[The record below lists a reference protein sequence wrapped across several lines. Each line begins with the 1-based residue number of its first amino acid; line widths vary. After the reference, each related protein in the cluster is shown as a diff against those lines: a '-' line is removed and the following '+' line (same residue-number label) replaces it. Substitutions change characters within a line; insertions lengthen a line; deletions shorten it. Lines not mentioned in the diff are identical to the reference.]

1 MSTRVIKVGQL
12 ARVEGEGSLFVRTNG
27 DQVED
32 VRLSIFE
39 PPRFFE
45 AFLRGRDHLEVP
57 DITARICGICPVA
70 YQMSSVHALED
81 AFGVKIPEH
90 IRRLRRLLYC
100 GEWIQSHTLHV
111 LMLHAPDYL
120 GVASVIEMAQ
130 DHQQMVELG
139 LRLKRTGNH
148 ILEVLG
154 GREVHPVNA
163 RVGGFWRLPE
173 QSEWEP
179 VLGEV
184 ARAREDAEC
193 LLKWVSGFTIPEVST
208 PYNFVALVHKDSYPF
223 CEGAITSSS
232 GLRITAREFEEH
244 YEEFQV
250 GHSTALHAR
259 RAGGG
264 SYLTGPLARLTLNA
278 NSLLPRA
285 KVVWEDLS
293 KKGLLRLDNAY
304 TSILVRCIEII
315 QAVEEA
321 FVVLSELVL
330 GGLRGEDHVPFT
342 VREGVGSAATEAPR
356 GLLYHRYAVD
366 AKGLIKEAKIVPPTS
381 QNQAQIESDLTTV
394 VRSNLHETE
403 DRLRHLCE
411 QMIRNHDPCIS
422 CATHF
427 LNFQWNRGARP

>member
-1 MSTRVIKVGQL
+1 MTTRVIKVGQL

-27 DQVED
+27 EHVED

-81 AFGVKIPEH
+81 AFGVIVPEH
-90 IRRLRRLLYC
+90 IRRMRRLLYC

-120 GVASVIEMAQ
+120 GVSSVIEMAQ
-130 DHQQMVELG
+130 EHGKMVELG

-148 ILEVLG
+148 ILEVMG

-163 RVGGFWRLPE
+163 RVGGFWRLPDRA
-173 QSEWEP
+173 EWEP
-179 VLGEV
+179 VLEDV
-184 ARAREDAEC
+184 SRAREDAEH
-193 LLKWVSGFTIPEVST
+193 LFKWVSSFTIPLVST
-208 PYNFVALVHKDSYPF
+208 PYDFVALVPRDCYPF
-223 CEGAITSSS
+223 CEGSITSSS
-232 GLRITAREFEEH
+232 GLRISPHEYEQH

-250 GHSTALHAR
+250 NHSTALHSR
-259 RAGGG
+259 RVDGGL
-264 SYLTGPLARLTLNA
+264 YLTGPLARLNLNA
-278 NSLLPRA
+278 SKLTPRA
-285 KVVWEDLS
+285 KSAWQELS
-293 KKGLLRLDNAY
+293 NRGLRLDNAY
-304 TSILVRCIEII
+304 NSILVRCIEII

-321 FVVLSELVL
+321 FDVLSELVQ
-330 GGLRGEDHVPFT
+330 GKLRGAAHVKIT
-342 VREGVGSAATEAPR
+342 VREGVGCAATEAPR

-366 AKGLIKEAKIVPPTS
+366 AQGLIQEAKIVPPTS

-394 VRSNLHETE
+394 VRSNLHEPQE
-403 DRLRHLCE
+403 RLRHLCE

-427 LNFQWNRGARP
+427 LNFQWIRGNSP